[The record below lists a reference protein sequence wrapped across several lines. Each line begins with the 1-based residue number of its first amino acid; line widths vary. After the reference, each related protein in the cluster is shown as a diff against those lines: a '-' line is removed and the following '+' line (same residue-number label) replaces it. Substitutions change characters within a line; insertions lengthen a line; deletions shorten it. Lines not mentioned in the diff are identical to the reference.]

1 MSCLTFPLENL
12 PASGVS
18 GTFGHVNIFHLY
30 VLAQGSSAKTVYNT
44 HMCGWFLGIVMKII
58 GLNRCCAPPNPNVL
72 ITRQNATGMVVP
84 TIDFEAT
91 LLPRPATSRASSS
104 TDAKSKALPAP
115 PHHPKRTQPEPAPHA
130 TDHPARPHPPKSK
143 RPTPPNIHVFGFST
157 QREPGQ
163 PPTKALK
170 KLPPPTPH
178 EPSPPP
184 ELARSKFH
192 TGLAR
197 VQEGWQITKQTGQSD
212 AGYAMILEGLDIMLE
227 DDRIDHSAKLR
238 VMIGEQMTQVE
249 QLKERMD
256 ALASGPSTELGDGT
270 GNAPE
275 VSPQAPHIAKASAL
289 AAEPAPTTSP
299 LPPSPDQLKRAATDP
314 SPHTL
319 APVSPTDHGPST
331 GLDDGTGQSTIRV
344 VVDRVKAEEP
354 APSVPGSVPE
364 QPAME
369 VDEPG
374 SLVQKLIIDPVDPA
388 TPADESEADFGGD
401 QDEVEPETVQDS

>member
-1 MSCLTFPLENL
+1 M
-12 PASGVS
+12 
-18 GTFGHVNIFHLY
+18 
-30 VLAQGSSAKTVYNT
+30 
-44 HMCGWFLGIVMKII
+44 
-58 GLNRCCAPPNPNVL
+58 
-72 ITRQNATGMVVP
+72 
-84 TIDFEAT
+84 
-91 LLPRPATSRASSS
+91 
-104 TDAKSKALPAP
+104 
-115 PHHPKRTQPEPAPHA
+115 
-130 TDHPARPHPPKSK
+130 
-143 RPTPPNIHVFGFST
+143 HVFGFST
-157 QREPGQ
+157 QPEPVQ

-184 ELARSKFH
+184 ELVRSKFH

-212 AGYAMILEGLDIMLE
+212 AGYAMILEGLVIMLE
-227 DDRIDHSAKLR
+227 DNRIDHPEAAELR
-238 VMIGEQMTQVE
+238 VLIGDQMTQVE

-319 APVSPTDHGPST
+319 APVSPTDLGPST
-331 GLDDGTGQSTIRV
+331 GLGDGTGKSAIRILL
-344 VVDRVKAEEP
+344 DRVKAEEP

-369 VDEPG
+369 VDKPG
-374 SLVQKLIIDPVDPA
+374 SAVQKLIIDPVDPA
-388 TPADESEADFGGD
+388 APTDVKSEADFGGD
-401 QDEVEPETVQDS
+401 PDEVEPETLQEPWLRNLCVNHPRVATQTAQVMAHLIDRADLVTRVEKMSPDDALLEVKVAYCNYISQSKHPKTCFGICCLCFFW